1 MAEKLTPQQLCA
13 VSDRGGKLLVSA
25 AAGSGKTKVLVD
37 RLLSYLTDPVD
48 PANIDDFLIIT
59 YTKAAAAELRGKIA
73 AKLSQRI
80 AEEPENRHL
89 QRQMQRLYLA
99 KISTVHAFCTDLLRE
114 HAYRLDISADFRVAE
129 ENECLELQLSVVDKL
144 LNSAYENAANDPDFC
159 AFVDTQ
165 GLGRDDRLVPKILL
179 QVYNSARCH
188 LDPQGWL
195 DKCLQHGSTQ
205 DITDAAQTTWGQ
217 YLLDELRDFL
227 QLHIAALEKC
237 LALGS
242 SVSDLAKPMAV
253 IADTIFQLRRLH
265 DCRSWDETVQA
276 ICVDFGRLTFP
287 RKPED
292 PLLVDKIK
300 AVRNACKK
308 ALEKKQ
314 HKFKDDSA
322 QILADMRRI
331 EASTRGLV
339 ALTRRFM
346 DDYAALKR
354 SRRVLDF
361 SDLEH
366 LALDL
371 LIGKSRSGPT
381 AIADEVS
388 RRYREVMVDEYQDSN
403 AVQDAIFGAIT
414 RIRQN
419 CFMVGDVKQSIYQF
433 RLADPGI
440 FLEKYTSYVP
450 AKIAQPGEGRKV
462 LLSHNFRS
470 AGAVIGAVNDVFS
483 HCMSQEVGGLDYGED
498 EALREGIPHAE
509 VGEPEIELHG
519 IRVTDDTYG
528 QEADYVAARI
538 HQLVDEEHF
547 IRDGD
552 GLRRIRPEDIVIL
565 LRSPGSVGATFAK
578 ALAKWGIRCNFG
590 GSVDILRTDE
600 VLTLRAILRTIDN
613 PLQDIP
619 LVAALMSP
627 AFGFTADDIAAIR
640 ADRKG
645 GSIYHALKKS
655 ENEKATA
662 FLTTLNILRRE
673 SRLKDLSALLQAV
686 FAYTKLDSIYAAM
699 PDGEVRVENLQ
710 AFCQLVGGFEA
721 SGAKSL
727 SRFLRHLEALDEK
740 GVPGTAEQNAAG
752 AVTIMSIHKSKGL
765 EFPVVFLSGLARS
778 FNRDSLRQQVL
789 CHKELGLGLSCVD
802 MKNRVR
808 YPSIAKRAIMSKLLR
823 ESISEELRVLY
834 VAMTRPKDRLIMTYA
849 FRNAENELSQLT
861 MRMDLSDPMLLTG
874 DVDCPG
880 QWVLYSALHRS
891 EAGAFFACGGYPGCS
906 EATEK
911 PWLITLNDPPEAVS
925 AGSETREEA
934 VQPIDEQVLEKLK
947 IANGF
952 RYPHQGATVTPS
964 KQTATQIK
972 GRQKDKEAAQDAK
985 EPPHIHRSW
994 RKPSFISKTVSGRD
1008 YGNALHAVMQYIDFA
1023 RCDQEAGIASE
1034 ISRLTDEGY
1043 ISSEQASLVEPS
1055 VILGFFSTQMGQKL
1069 RVAPNVI
1076 REFKFSILDDG
1087 AKYGD
1092 GVTDDSVLLQG
1103 VVDCAIIAPDG
1114 IEIIDFKTDR
1124 VTEETLRSVAQGYRM
1139 QVMTYADA
1147 LSRIYGLP
1155 VTKTRLYFFSIGQ
1168 FVDM

>member
-1 MAEKLTPQQLCA
+1 MMCFKAKAFMARHGRA
-13 VSDRGGKLLVSA
+13 VMLSAMTAAMAGLFCGCGGGERVFNPWSLLFLVVGGVA
-25 AAGSGKTKVLVD
+25 AAL
-37 RLLSYLTDPVD
+37 
-48 PANIDDFLIIT
+48 
-59 YTKAAAAELRGKIA
+59 AAIG
-73 AKLSQRI
+73 
-80 AEEPENRHL
+80 
-89 QRQMQRLYLA
+89 
-99 KISTVHAFCTDLLRE
+99 T
-114 HAYRLDISADFRVAE
+114 
-129 ENECLELQLSVVDKL
+129 
-144 LNSAYENAANDPDFC
+144 
-159 AFVDTQ
+159 
-165 GLGRDDRLVPKILL
+165 
-179 QVYNSARCH
+179 
-188 LDPQGWL
+188 
-195 DKCLQHGSTQ
+195 
-205 DITDAAQTTWGQ
+205 
-217 YLLDELRDFL
+217 
-227 QLHIAALEKC
+227 
-237 LALGS
+237 
-242 SVSDLAKPMAV
+242 
-253 IADTIFQLRRLH
+253 
-265 DCRSWDETVQA
+265 
-276 ICVDFGRLTFP
+276 
-287 RKPED
+287 
-292 PLLVDKIK
+292 
-300 AVRNACKK
+300 RN
-308 ALEKKQ
+308 
-314 HKFKDDSA
+314 
-322 QILADMRRI
+322 
-331 EASTRGLV
+331 
-339 ALTRRFM
+339 
-346 DDYAALKR
+346 Y
-354 SRRVLDF
+354 
-361 SDLEH
+361 
-366 LALDL
+366 
-371 LIGKSRSGPT
+371 
-381 AIADEVS
+381 
-388 RRYREVMVDEYQDSN
+388 RRYRARKRAQKARRRDIKPMHPFIYAMYAVALVMLVLFFALLTKKAPSSPSANEPL
-403 AVQDAIFGAIT
+403 G
-414 RIRQN
+414 
-419 CFMVGDVKQSIYQF
+419 GDVTASTAAKDQDGKDTPEQAAFS
-433 RLADPGI
+433 
-440 FLEKYTSYVP
+440 P
-450 AKIAQPGEGRKV
+450 AK
-462 LLSHNFRS
+462 
-470 AGAVIGAVNDVFS
+470 
-483 HCMSQEVGGLDYGED
+483 
-498 EALREGIPHAE
+498 
-509 VGEPEIELHG
+509 
-519 IRVTDDTYG
+519 T
-528 QEADYVAARI
+528 ADS
-538 HQLVDEEHF
+538 D
-547 IRDGD
+547 
-552 GLRRIRPEDIVIL
+552 P
-565 LRSPGSVGATFAK
+565 
-578 ALAKWGIRCNFG
+578 AKWGIRCNFG

-645 GSIYHALKKS
+645 GSIYNALKKS

-802 MKNRVR
+802 TRNRVR

-880 QWVLYSALHRS
+880 QWVLYSALHRG

-906 EATEK
+906 AATEK
-911 PWLITLNDPPEAVS
+911 PWLITLCDPPEAVTTS
-925 AGSETREEA
+925 SETREEA
-934 VQPIDEQVLEKLK
+934 VQPIDVQVLEKLK

-994 RKPSFISKTVSGRD
+994 RKPAFIRKTVSGRD

-1023 RCDQEAGIASE
+1023 RCDREAGIASE
-1034 ISRLTDEGY
+1034 ISRLTEEGY

-1155 VTKTRLYFFSIGQ
+1155 VKQTRLYFFSIGQ